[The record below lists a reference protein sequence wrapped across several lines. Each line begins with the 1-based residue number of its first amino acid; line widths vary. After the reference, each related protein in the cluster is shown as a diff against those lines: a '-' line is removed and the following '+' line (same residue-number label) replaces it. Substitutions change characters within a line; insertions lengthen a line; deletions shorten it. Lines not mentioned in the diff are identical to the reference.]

1 VGNKWSLSAFY
12 KFLTENEI
20 DTDQLKQEIEE
31 IIIKSIISVEHTM
44 GSAFNNHVTYRNN
57 CFEILGYDIMLDD
70 TLKP

>member
-44 GSAFNNHVTYRNN
+44 GSAVNNHVTYRNN

>member
-1 VGNKWSLSAFY
+1 MGNKWSLSAFY

-44 GSAFNNHVTYRNN
+44 GAAFNNHVTYRNN